1 MRALVLL
8 LCAGEPSSAVAAA
21 PWTVSK
27 RAAAVALPAGASLL
41 RFTVE
46 GEESVDFQ
54 VVLFAADRCTLRVV
68 DQPVK
73 SSAGTL
79 GAAMT
84 RINAIAGVN
93 GGFFSPEFAPL
104 GLVISQGKRVGSWQK
119 SSLTSGT
126 VVVRKG
132 RLMLIWRDE
141 FQDGPGITELL
152 QTGPRLVNH
161 GLAIKGLEVGRNRPR
176 TFIATDSEGHWLIG
190 TAQYTSLAHLA
201 QILAAPGLVPGLKV
215 DRALNFDGGRSTG
228 LWLRTAVGEVQYDE
242 EISTVRNFV
251 AVIPKGS

>member
-1 MRALVLL
+1 MM
-8 LCAGEPSSAVAAA
+8 CVAALLA
-21 PWTVSK
+21 VGPVFATVPWTVSK
-27 RAAAVALPAGASLL
+27 RDAAVALPAGASLL

-54 VVLFAADRCTLRVV
+54 VVRFAADRCTLRVV
-68 DQPVK
+68 DQPLK
-73 SSAGTL
+73 ASAETL

-104 GLVISQGKRVGSWQK
+104 GLVVSQGKRAGSWQK

-141 FQDGPGITELL
+141 FQDGPGIAELL

-161 GLAIKGLEVGRNRPR
+161 GVAIKGLETGRNRPR

-201 QILAAPGLVPGLKV
+201 QILATPGLVPGLEI

-228 LWLRTAVGEVQYDE
+228 LWLRTTAGEVQYDE

-251 AVIPKGS
+251 AVMARGS